1 MRANALN
8 SLCGGPS
15 PFIMVPHKH
24 AICSSTHCS
33 YQPSLSFHSR
43 RQQLAPPLHVTNQG
57 KEMRV
62 TKLLEDAGVVED
74 DHIIVDP
81 ENPIPNPELGPLER
95 RVSTTFEEGLIQEE
109 IDTEAMKFWF
119 TEPEEGWNQE
129 KRRLKKAQV
138 IPSDDVDEFRH
149 ADTTNRRPLTD
160 FQPGDILRG
169 TVVKQMLYHG
179 FQIDVGAESDALMWI
194 SQLEEWQRLGQDAP
208 EIGDSIEVVVH
219 AVRDDIIFR
228 APLQVMPTDPQLV
241 ALWPDA
247 EDHIPPL
254 DLRNVTLAE
263 LPDVAKRSGRK
274 WEPQTV
280 IVPFR
285 DNPVGKAAHE
295 EWEVTEE
302 QLLEMDDIVV

>member
-1 MRANALN
+1 MSANALH
-8 SLCGGPS
+8 SPCGGPS
-15 PFIMVPHKH
+15 SSSMMHNRH

-33 YQPSLSFHSR
+33 YQPSRTFHPR
-43 RQQLAPPLHVTNQG
+43 RRELAPPLHVTNQG

-62 TKLLEDAGVVED
+62 AKMLEDAGLIED
-74 DHIIVDP
+74 DYIIVDP

-119 TEPEEGWNQE
+119 TEPEEGWNRE
-129 KRRLKKAQV
+129 KRRLKRAQV
-138 IPSDDVDEFRH
+138 VPSDDVDEFRH
-149 ADTTNRRPLTD
+149 ADTTNRRPLAD
-160 FQPGDILRG
+160 FKPGDILRG

-179 FQIDVGAESDALMWI
+179 FQIDVGAEADALMWI
-194 SQLEEWQRLGQDAP
+194 SELEEWQRLGTDAP

-241 ALWPDA
+241 ALWPAA
-247 EDHIPPL
+247 ENHIPPL
-254 DLRNVTLAE
+254 DLRDVTLAE

-285 DNPVGKAAHE
+285 DNPVGKSAYE

-302 QLLEMDDIVV
+302 QLLEMDDIV